1 MATPP
6 PPLGV
11 GPAPPHPATPPP
23 PQESPPLSPSSGARL
38 PPPPPG
44 TSPTWPARLLRATR
58 RPVFILSALAV
69 TSALVPAGGPSR
81 RRLRRAPPGSVILD
95 LDLDAT
101 AIVERRS
108 PSSTLARALATAPA
122 DGGASPPP
130 AELPLAGVLAALST
144 AAGDPRVGGLV
155 IRGVDGLA
163 PVGLPG
169 VADIAAGVRAF
180 REGLDGGRPV
190 VHHAAGGFGVSG
202 TVPYML
208 AAAASKVLVAP
219 SAVVSVPGL
228 AAPALFLRD
237 ALAAAG
243 VSAVVVKRGKYKNAA
258 NGLTE
263 AGYTDAHRE
272 ATAALLSDWMRQ
284 VVGAVVA
291 GDRVIGTGG
300 AAAVRA
306 AMDTAPLSAAAAVDA
321 GLVDGTAW
329 RDEVPD
335 VVGAALSAREAA
347 RPAALAA
354 AVVEWAAAR
363 AALVGMAAHYGE
375 AMASVM
381 SEKRGAPV
389 AGDAAAL
396 TPVVDGVELAAA
408 LRRMLDAHL
417 RWMEAGGG
425 LPAATPDAASTGRR
439 GVHPRPR
446 LTGWD
451 ARARTDWVAEYRA
464 VSWLRRW
471 AGEEGEV
478 PKDLAAGG
486 PIATVLAFFTLLTDK
501 GDDARLLLPSRR
513 DGPVEAV
520 TAGLAARRDAA
531 LASGDVGGAATGGSD
546 EGEITAASSAAAVKP
561 PGGGPFRRHV
571 RLSDYLAETIA
582 EQREEDAA
590 ATAAVPLIN
599 SLRHLSGLPPLP
611 VRPGVL
617 QRLADWMGGT
627 TATKEDGGKA
637 GGKGTAA
644 TPTAPV
650 RPALTVAALPP
661 TPSALPPPAQ
671 AAWGRLAL
679 TLPPSRTTVAVVHV
693 VGAITPGTG
702 DAVRAAIRSADAA
715 PGIDAIV
722 LRVDSPGGDV
732 VGSSVAA
739 RAVAEA
745 SKPVVASYGAVC
757 ASGGVYLSAPA
768 DAIVAAPGTVTGS
781 IGVILARPDAS
792 AAFARAGIRADVVA
806 EGAAAADAAGGV
818 ASLGLPWGEATLA
831 RVDGLVDDMYRGFVE
846 VVASGRDLPPDTV
859 DALGQ
864 GRVWT
869 GEAALARG
877 LVDELGGLDAAVAT
891 AARLVGERRAAAEE
905 EAEGRTATAAALSV
919 DGKTTT
925 AAGGRGRVNRLE
937 DGRLDARTWPPPPG
951 ADGHPL
957 WRLARAVGLLPSDTA
972 IDDQGDPVGAGRRLG
987 PGEMP
992 PPAWPTPGGGGGE
1005 GLAAAL
1011 GGVATAAVAG
1021 VWSAVMGGCPP
1032 ASMAGVADAASGD
1045 AAPLFA
1051 DATAPVGPPIGYVPP
1066 AGLAGL
1072 AAAAAAASAAGGVG
1086 GGGGLG
1092 GDAGALLGLL
1102 PPELRAQAAA
1112 VVAGGG
1118 GVVAVALDA
1127 VAGGSGRVR

>member
-627 TATKEDGGKA
+627 TATKEDG
-637 GGKGTAA
+637 
-644 TPTAPV
+644 
-650 RPALTVAALPP
+650 
-661 TPSALPPPAQ
+661 
-671 AAWGRLAL
+671 
-679 TLPPSRTTVAVVHV
+679 
-693 VGAITPGTG
+693 
-702 DAVRAAIRSADAA
+702 AIRSADAA

-1051 DATAPVGPPIGYVPP
+1051 DATAPVGPPIG
-1066 AGLAGL
+1066 GK
-1072 AAAAAAASAAGGVG
+1072 
-1086 GGGGLG
+1086 
-1092 GDAGALLGLL
+1092 
-1102 PPELRAQAAA
+1102 
-1112 VVAGGG
+1112 
-1118 GVVAVALDA
+1118 
-1127 VAGGSGRVR
+1127 